1 MPRPDLPQLRVPD
14 SLARE
19 DMPDLL
25 RHWYLGPRA
34 RRHMMLRRF
43 AEVDTELPGAGAV
56 LDIGSAWGFNVM
68 ALGMLGYQATGVDL
82 VADQFPA
89 GREIAR
95 ANGVRF
101 AAAGADAAALPFAAA
116 AFDAITMVETFEHIY
131 LEDRRA
137 ALGECLRVLR
147 PGGRLVLSTPNFG
160 GAVERIKRLTGAQ
173 PWIRRRLPTM
183 CYPDEGTARADYH
196 PYRYH
201 HPLPDRRVV
210 TLLEGAGFSV
220 VRVKHFLFVLKN
232 TPGALFGP
240 ARVLEMAGERMPLL
254 RRLAATSCF
263 VAVKPDGSAR

>member
-1 MPRPDLPQLRVPD
+1 MRQPHLPELRVPD
-14 SLARE
+14 TLARE

-43 AEVDTELPGAGAV
+43 AEVDAELPSTGAV

-68 ALGMLGYQATGVDL
+68 ALGMLGYETAAVDL
-82 VADQFPA
+82 VADQFAA
-89 GREIAR
+89 GQEIAR

-101 AAAGADAAALPFAAA
+101 AAAGADAAALPFVSA

-131 LEDRRA
+131 LEDRGA
-137 ALGECLRVLR
+137 ALAECLRVLR
-147 PGGRLVLSTPNFG
+147 PGGCLVLSTPNFG

-173 PWIRRRLPTM
+173 PWIRRRLPSM
-183 CYPDEGTARADYH
+183 CYPDEGTDRADYH

-201 HPLPDRRVV
+201 RPLPDRGVV
-210 TLLEGAGFSV
+210 ALLEEVGFSV

-232 TPGALFGP
+232 TPNRLFAL
-240 ARVLEMAGERMPLL
+240 ARLIEAGGERVPLL

-263 VAVKPDGSAR
+263 VAVKPDRPAR